1 MSTEPE
7 TPPGEAAP
15 ASDIATLQAEI
26 ERLQAEVSHLNEASL
41 RERAELENLRRRI
54 ERDLEQSLRFANER
68 LLRDLLPVFDSVE
81 AGIQA
86 APDSGPLRE
95 GLELTLRELDK
106 LAGQHGLVAIAPAAG
121 SSFDAEQHQAMGIAP
136 AEGLG
141 PNRVVRA
148 VQKGYRLHQR
158 LLRPAMVLVTP
169 DE

>member
-1 MSTEPE
+1 MSTESDHPANA
-7 TPPGEAAP
+7 GDAP
-15 ASDIATLQAEI
+15 DNATLQVEI
-26 ERLQAEVSHLNEASL
+26 ERLQAEMARLNEAGL

-106 LAGQHGLVAIAPAAG
+106 LAGQHGLVAIAPASG
-121 SSFDAEQHQAMGIAP
+121 SSYDPEQHQAMGMA
-136 AEGLG
+136 AADGVG
-141 PNRVVRA
+141 PNRVVRT
-148 VQKGYRLHQR
+148 VQKGYSLHQR

-169 DE
+169 NE

>member
-1 MSTEPE
+1 MSIEPE
-7 TPPGEAAP
+7 AP
-15 ASDIATLQAEI
+15 TAQTASAPDNATLQAEI
-26 ERLQAEVSHLNEASL
+26 ERLQAEVAQLNEASL

-86 APDSGPLRE
+86 APESGPLRE

-106 LAGQHGLVAIAPAAG
+106 LAGQHGLVAVTPAAG
-121 SSFDAEQHQAMGIAP
+121 SSFDAQQHQAMGIAP
-136 AEGLG
+136 APGLG
-141 PNRVVRA
+141 PNRVVQT

-169 DE
+169 DD

>member
-1 MSTEPE
+1 MSIEPDS
-7 TPPGEAAP
+7 PASAGAAP
-15 ASDIATLQAEI
+15 DNATLQLEI
-26 ERLQAEVSHLNEASL
+26 ERLQDDMSRLNEASL

-86 APDSGPLRE
+86 APESGPLRE

-121 SSFDAEQHQAMGIAP
+121 SSFDAQQHQAMGIAP
-136 AEGLG
+136 VPGLG
-141 PNRVVRA
+141 PNRVVQT
-148 VQKGYRLHQR
+148 VQKGYSLHQR

>member
-7 TPPGEAAP
+7 TSPAEAAGAP
-15 ASDIATLQAEI
+15 DNAALQAEI
-26 ERLQAEVSHLNEASL
+26 ERLQAEVARLGEAGL

-86 APDSGPLRE
+86 ATESGPLRE

-106 LAGQHGLVAIAPAAG
+106 LAGQHGLVSIAPAAG
-121 SSFDAEQHQAMGIAP
+121 SSFDAEQHQAMGFAQAP
-136 AEGLG
+136 GLG
-141 PNRVVRA
+141 PNRVVQT